1 MRWTFQPAN
10 SLHFPAHRRE
20 KIFLLDEE
28 DPFRRRIR
36 ALLSH
41 YLSMDMPH
49 SNIVPSPSSPRQNA
63 NYFPQSYKCHL
74 EVSHSGNRCH
84 ICIERIAY
92 PHCPES
98 WRDGKRI
105 PCGFHRNHLSTNM

>member
-1 MRWTFQPAN
+1 MRGCERSIIVSKYFVGRN
-10 SLHFPAHRRE
+10 D
-20 KIFLLDEE
+20 KIALNNLQHTLFG
-28 DPFRRRIR
+28 IR
-36 ALLSH
+36 ALLSY

-49 SNIVPSPSSPRQNA
+49 SNIPSTSPTRQNA